1 MKLAR
6 ALACGLLLAV
16 LAACGTSSPTE
27 PTPVP
32 DAPQHDGGTQH
43 GSGG

>member
-6 ALACGLLLAV
+6 ALAFGLLVAV
-16 LAACGTSSPTE
+16 LAACGTSPTE
-27 PTPVP
+27 PAPAP
-32 DAPQHDGGTQH
+32 DAPRHDEGTQH